1 MRCITSQATSRSAF
15 MASAA
20 RHPGVR
26 DRFEH
31 DNPKS
36 AEPMRP
42 TSPRRP
48 EPLAAQAAPVSR
60 SQSPSL
66 IREDEAQ
73 TAWESE
79 PLIVAMKSG
88 NADGA
93 KGWRFSTTSQ
103 GNMRQTQSWSHA

>member
-1 MRCITSQATSRSAF
+1 MRCITPQATSRSTF

-31 DNPKS
+31 HNQPS
-36 AEPMRP
+36 TEQVRP
-42 TSPRRP
+42 TSQRSSRTLP
-48 EPLAAQAAPVSR
+48 APSWRDESSR
-60 SQSPSL
+60 SASL
-66 IREDEAQ
+66 VSERRAIAP
-73 TAWESE
+73 WESE

-93 KGWRFSTTSQ
+93 KGWQLSLTSQ
-103 GNMRQTQSWSHA
+103 GNMCQTQSWSHA

>member
-1 MRCITSQATSRSAF
+1 MRCITTQATSRSAF
-15 MASAA
+15 MASTT

-31 DNPKS
+31 HNES
-36 AEPMRP
+36 STEQVRP
-42 TSPRRP
+42 ASQRTSRTLP
-48 EPLAAQAAPVSR
+48 APGWRDDRSR
-60 SQSPSL
+60 SASL
-66 IREDEAQ
+66 VSEREAIVP
-73 TAWESE
+73 WESE

-93 KGWRFSTTSQ
+93 KGWQFSTVSQ

>member
-1 MRCITSQATSRSAF
+1 

-31 DNPKS
+31 DNPKNT
-36 AEPMRP
+36 EPTRP
-42 TSPRRP
+42 TSLRCSQS
-48 EPLAAQAAPVSR
+48 LAASAAADGC

-66 IREDEAQ
+66 TSEDQA
-73 TAWESE
+73 TTPWESE
-79 PLIVAMKSG
+79 PLIVATKSG

-93 KGWRFSTTSQ
+93 KGWQPSITSQ
-103 GNMRQTQSWSHA
+103 GNMCQTQSWSHA

>member
-1 MRCITSQATSRSAF
+1 MRCITPQATSRSAF

-31 DNPKS
+31 DNPRNT
-36 AEPMRP
+36 EPTRP
-42 TSPRRP
+42 TSPRRA
-48 EPLAAQAAPVSR
+48 ETLAAQAAPRGR
-60 SQSPSL
+60 SQRPSL
-66 IREDEAQ
+66 TREDKAM
-73 TAWESE
+73 TPWESE

-93 KGWRFSTTSQ
+93 KGWQLSTTSQ
-103 GNMRQTQSWSHA
+103 GNMRQTQSWNHA

>member
-1 MRCITSQATSRSAF
+1 

-31 DNPKS
+31 DNPKNT
-36 AEPMRP
+36 EPMRP
-42 TSPRRP
+42 TSPRRR
-48 EPLAAQAAPVSR
+48 ETLAAFAATAGS

-66 IREDEAQ
+66 IREDEA
-73 TAWESE
+73 TTPWESE

-93 KGWRFSTTSQ
+93 KGWQLSITSQ
-103 GNMRQTQSWSHA
+103 GNMCQTQSWSYA

>member
-15 MASAA
+15 MASAT

-31 DNPKS
+31 HIESSTEQVRPAPQRKS
-36 AEPMRP
+36 QTLPAFGWRDDRSRSASLVSKRE
-42 TSPRRP
+42 
-48 EPLAAQAAPVSR
+48 AIVSR
-60 SQSPSL
+60 
-66 IREDEAQ
+66 
-73 TAWESE
+73 ESE